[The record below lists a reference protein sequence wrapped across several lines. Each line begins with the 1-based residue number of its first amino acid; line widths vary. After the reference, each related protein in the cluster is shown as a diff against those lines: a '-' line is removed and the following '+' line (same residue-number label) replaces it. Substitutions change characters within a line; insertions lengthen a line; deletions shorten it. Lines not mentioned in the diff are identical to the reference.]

1 MQHIWDPLQRLAVDS
16 HQIEAAGGLIGT
28 THQVMLG
35 GSPKPLLLDGADTGR
50 CTAVARAAALPNFDK
65 YYQPCVPH
73 DQIDLAETASIVTHD
88 QAQTLSLQVRQRP
101 VFCLLAQRDGHRGR
115 CQTVLYNALMTGK

>member
-1 MQHIWDPLQRLAVDS
+1 MQHILDPLQRLAVDS

-35 GSPKPLLLDGADTGR
+35 RSPKPLLLDGADTGR
-50 CTAVARAAALPNFDK
+50 RTAIARAAALPNFDK
-65 YYQPCVPH
+65 DYQTCVLH
-73 DQIDLAETASIVTHD
+73 DQIDLAETASIITHD
-88 QAQTLSLQVRQRP
+88 QAQASSLQVRQRP
-101 VFCLLAQRDGHRGR
+101 VFRLLAQRDGHRCR